1 MDNKHQFLDQKGI
14 EVFSREFF
22 KKVDELIDGRIIKS
36 VNENSLNESE
46 SNSSNKD
53 NKGE

>member
-1 MDNKHQFLDQKGI
+1 MNEKHQFLDQKGVEI
-14 EVFSREFF
+14 FSREFF

-36 VNENSLNESE
+36 VDIDSLTESTTNSTNTE
-46 SNSSNKD
+46 